1 MFYERKVL
9 GNKCLAQLNINLP
22 AKHYIITAMNP
33 VTGEKTTNN
42 ITVLSAITENKN
54 IIKYYKNAT
63 QYTVSVIGDD
73 GKAVGAGESVI
84 FNINGIFYTRQTNEL
99 GIATLNIN
107 LPPSDYVITADY
119 NGCKVSNNIKVL
131 PVLKAENLKMK
142 YIDRSK
148 FKATLLDGK
157 GKHYAEQKIQFNVNG
172 VLYSRET
179 DSKGQVELNIRLPS
193 GEYIITSSYNGVN
206 VANIITITG

>member
-1 MFYERKVL
+1 MFLVSLDKS
-9 GNKCLAQLNINLP
+9 GPLNNAP
-22 AKHYIITAMNP
+22 KITAINP
-33 VTGEKTTNN
+33 ITGENAANN
-42 ITVLSAITENKN
+42 ITIIARLIENRDIT
-54 IIKYYKNAT
+54 KYYRNGT
-63 QYTVSVIGDD
+63 QYTVKVLGDD
-73 GKAVGAGESVI
+73 GKAVGAGESVT
-84 FNINGIFYTRQTNEL
+84 FNINGVFYTRQTNEL

-148 FKATLLDGK
+148 FKTTLLDGK

>member
-1 MFYERKVL
+1 M
-9 GNKCLAQLNINLP
+9 
-22 AKHYIITAMNP
+22 
-33 VTGEKTTNN
+33 
-42 ITVLSAITENKN
+42 SAITENKN

-63 QYTVSVIGDD
+63 QYTFSVIGDD
-73 GKAVGAGESVI
+73 SKAVGAGESVI

-157 GKHYAEQKIQFNVNG
+157 GKHYA
-172 VLYSRET
+172 
-179 DSKGQVELNIRLPS
+179 
-193 GEYIITSSYNGVN
+193 
-206 VANIITITG
+206 